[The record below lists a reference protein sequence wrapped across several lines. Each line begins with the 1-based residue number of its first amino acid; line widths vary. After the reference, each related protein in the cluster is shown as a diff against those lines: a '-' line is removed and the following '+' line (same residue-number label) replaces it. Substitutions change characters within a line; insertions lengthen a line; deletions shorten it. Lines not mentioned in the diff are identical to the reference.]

1 MKTSIVIDILPQIP
15 YLAKL
20 CFSSYG
26 PKSVGKSN
34 CRTLENVISQERSE
48 IMRFIFEMQ
57 INIKVSTSFLHFGF
71 VQPGM
76 PKVPKI
82 EVCIFLH
89 YL

>member
-20 CFSSYG
+20 WFSSYG
-26 PKSVGKSN
+26 PKSVDQSN

-48 IMRFIFEMQ
+48 ILRFIFEMQ
-57 INIKVSTSFLHFGF
+57 INIKVSLSFLHFGF
-71 VQPGM
+71 VLPGM
-76 PKVPKI
+76 RKVHKI